1 MLGDL
6 SVIIPNYNH
15 SMYLQECFKRL
26 KSQTQLPKEIIIIDD
41 GSKDNSVSIIENEV
55 VKIKN
60 EHPSISVTFIKN
72 KKNKGVIYSE
82 NLGVKKSKQ
91 NNVYFL
97 SVDDT
102 IESEFFKKSLD
113 ALSEF
118 PNAGMCSA
126 IVKVQ
131 NSNDQFVYNPINLPS
146 KKTQYITPQICRKI
160 LYKNDFWTG
169 GNSCIYRRS
178 VFISLGGFRE
188 EFHGFCDIY
197 LAMSVVAKYGCVFIP
212 KHLTTFKIYE
222 TSYSSSYY
230 TLEKLEDL
238 QKIYKMMIKSFADNH
253 PDYFKPKL
261 LNSLEERNITKLNLI
276 YLKKKIDEG
285 YNLLTK
291 RKLKNINFF
300 TNFINYSYLASAIVY
315 IFLFSKIYIKNM
327 IINMI
332 KIKFK
337 QKLSLITQKF
347 YKL

>member
-1 MLGDL
+1 MLADL

-15 SMYLQECFKRL
+15 SMHLQECFNRL

-41 GSKDNSVSIIENEV
+41 GSKDNSVSIIGNEII
-55 VKIKN
+55 KIKK

-72 KKNKGVIYSE
+72 RKNRGVIYSE
-82 NLGVKKSKQ
+82 NLGVQKSKQ
-91 NNVYFL
+91 NHVYFL

-102 IESEFFKKSLD
+102 IEPEFFKISLD
-113 ALSEF
+113 ALSKF

-131 NSNDQFVYNPINLPS
+131 NSNDQFVYNPLSLPS
-146 KKTQYITPQICRKI
+146 KITEYLTPQTCRKI
-160 LYKNDFWTG
+160 LYEYDFWTG
-169 GNSCIYRRS
+169 GNSCIYKRS
-178 VFISLGGFRE
+178 IFISLGGFQK

-212 KHLTTFKIYE
+212 KHLTTFKIYK
-222 TSYSSSYY
+222 TSYSSSFY

-238 QKIYKMMIKSFADNH
+238 QKIYKMMIKSFAKSY
-253 PDYFKPKL
+253 PDCFKPKL

-291 RKLKNINFF
+291 RKLKKVNFF
-300 TNFINYSYLASAIVY
+300 TNFINYFYLGSNIVY
-315 IFLFSKIYIKNM
+315 IFLFSKIYMKNM
-327 IINMI
+327 IINII

-337 QKLSLITQKF
+337 QKLSLITK
-347 YKL
+347 